1 MKRKEA
7 CVMGKRCHRAVGLSL
22 IEMILAMVVA
32 AIAASGIFA
41 YSQGLLRG
49 SNEPIAAAQ
58 ALSVSKQDMEAL
70 VGVYNRYV
78 RGDITWAGFVN
89 TVNQLAVDGVVTAIE
104 NLTVQG
110 QPFAGAGFAVIE
122 VRIGEGGN
130 ALSAVFSE

>member
-1 MKRKEA
+1 MNCKDMCA
-7 CVMGKRCHRAVGLSL
+7 AGKRRHRAIGISL

-58 ALSVSKQDMEAL
+58 ALSLNKQEMEAL

-110 QPFAGAGFAVIE
+110 QPFAGAGFGVIE